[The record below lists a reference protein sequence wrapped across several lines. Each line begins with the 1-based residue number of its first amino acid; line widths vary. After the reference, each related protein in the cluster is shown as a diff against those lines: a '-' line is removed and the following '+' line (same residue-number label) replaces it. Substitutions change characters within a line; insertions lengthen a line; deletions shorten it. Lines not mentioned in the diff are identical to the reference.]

1 MSTVVTTL
9 VPKNSTRRNRPGSHR
24 KKMSKKFAY
33 LTHVDGLRGFA
44 IGLVV
49 FFHVFIGKVSSGVDV
64 FLLIGGLLFLST
76 QMRNSSNPEGLT
88 FTQSFVRIIRRL
100 APTLIVTTL
109 IVTIAAMVIYPPADW
124 WRIFRD
130 TSSAVLYFI
139 NWTFAF
145 SGESYI
151 AAGQEASLFQHM
163 WSMSVQLQ
171 IYLLLMIIIYTTAQL
186 FSVRKYKNNNSWEKT
201 VYIIVG
207 ILTVSSFSYATW
219 LTTTNQTLN
228 YYSTFS
234 RFWEIGI
241 GALFG
246 ALLLRNIVFTR
257 IIRHVLGIIGFIL
270 IIFTGI
276 VLNGVEQFPGYLT
289 SVPLLG
295 ALLIICSGQLTDI
308 EERNWKNLGVIRILE
323 TRLFKFIGKIS
334 YSLYLWHWPLL
345 ILAIHFTHSEKV
357 SLWLGIIVIIS
368 SIILAT
374 LTYNFVEKPLRQKE
388 KPSRNNAFSFTY
400 IKSAWRKSDVIWK
413 PIMAVVLV
421 VFCSL
426 LATSPLLFSVNSK
439 IQTYAADRAIQKYG
453 GFYETY
459 PGARSLVGN
468 NDYPQDVPIQPNPD
482 DDVKDMMPPTW
493 YDGCYTNFGS
503 DELVLKN
510 IKGEDCYYGDKT
522 SKETLYV
529 IGGSHSEQYMAALD
543 DIGKRKNI
551 RILPI
556 IKMGCPM
563 VNEGKWDGSDFSD
576 CDRWAEKAN
585 QWIIDNPPTM
595 GVFLTSTRPQTI
607 LGKGQD
613 MVPPDYHNVFKK
625 YDDAGIHIYAVRD
638 NPWMMQTVP
647 ETGEVT
653 DMQKDVRL
661 CISNGKSSEEC
672 GAEQKNT
679 LSDKNPALDAYKD
692 IKNITNIDFT
702 PLFCQEGKCPAIIGN
717 VLVYRDSHH
726 LTSLFVKTMS
736 PFIENELFKK

>member
-345 ILAIHFTHSEKV
+345 ILAIHFTHSDKV

-468 NDYPQDVPIQPNPD
+468 DNYPQDVPIQPNPD

-576 CDRWAEKAN
+576 CDRWADKAN

>member
-1 MSTVVTTL
+1 MSTVTTL
-9 VPKNSTRRNRPGSHR
+9 VPKNSTRRSKYGNHR
-24 KKMSKKFAY
+24 KKIGKKFAY

-64 FLLIGGLLFLST
+64 FLLIGGLLFLAT
-76 QMRNSSNPEGLT
+76 QMRNASNPDGLT
-88 FTQSFVRIIRRL
+88 FTQSFIRIIRRL
-100 APTLIVTTL
+100 APTLIITTF
-109 IVTIAAMVIYPPADW
+109 IITIAAMIIYPPAEW

-151 AAGQEASLFQHM
+151 AAGQEASLLQHM

-171 IYLLLMIIIYTTAQL
+171 IYLLLMIIIYSTAQL
-186 FSVRKYKNNNSWEKT
+186 FNIRKYKNNNAWEKT

-207 ILTVSSFSYATW
+207 ILTVLSFSYATW
-219 LTTTNQTLN
+219 LVNHNQTLN

-234 RFWEIGI
+234 RFWEIGL

-246 ALLLRNIVFTR
+246 ALLLNNIVFTR
-257 IIRHVLGIIGFIL
+257 VIRHILGIIGFIL

-289 SVPLLG
+289 IVPLLG
-295 ALLIICSGQLTDI
+295 ALLIICSGQLTSS
-308 EERNWKNLGVIRILE
+308 EERTWSNLGIIRILE
-323 TRLFKFIGKIS
+323 TKIFKFVGKIS

-345 ILAIHFTHSEKV
+345 ILAIHFTDSEKV

-388 KPSRNNAFSFTY
+388 KPSRSNAFSLNY
-400 IKSAWRKSDVIWK
+400 IQSSWRKSDVIWK
-413 PIMAVVLV
+413 PIMAIVLV
-421 VFCSL
+421 IGCSL
-426 LATSPLLFSVNSK
+426 LASSPLLFTANNK
-439 IQTYAADRAIQKYG
+439 IQTYAAEKAIQKYG
-453 GFYETY
+453 GVYKTY
-459 PGARSLVGN
+459 PGAKSLVGDK
-468 NDYPQDVPIQPNPD
+468 DYPQDVPIQPNPD
-482 DDVKDMMPPTW
+482 NDVKDMMPPTW
-493 YDGCYTNFGS
+493 YDGCYTGFGNE
-503 DELVLKN
+503 ELVLKN
-510 IKGEDCYYGDKT
+510 KDGEDCYYGDKT
-522 SKETLYV
+522 SQKTLYV
-529 IGGSHSEQYMAALD
+529 IGGSHSEQYMSALD
-543 DIGKRKNI
+543 DIGKKRNI

-563 VNEGKWDGSDFSD
+563 VNEGKWNGGDFTD
-576 CDRWAEKAN
+576 CDKWAEKAN

-595 GVFLTSTRPQTI
+595 GVLLTSTRPQTI

-613 MVPPDYHNVFKK
+613 MVPSGYHDVFKR
-625 YDDAGIHIYAVRD
+625 YDDAGIHIYAIRD
-638 NPWMMQTVP
+638 NPWMMQTNP
-647 ETGEVT
+647 DTGEIT
-653 DMQKDVRL
+653 DTQKDVRL

-672 GAEQKNT
+672 GTEQKNT
-679 LSDKNPALDAYKD
+679 LSEKNPAIDAYKD
-692 IKNITNIDFT
+692 IKNITHIDFT